1 MMAAGKIRAG
11 KKKWF
16 TVVAPEVFG
25 KNELVE
31 ITAYEP
37 NEIVNKPVE
46 LNFAQISG
54 NPKDQYKKIILKIIG
69 TQGDRALTEPWRFYL
84 QESYVGRTGRRFKE
98 KFHYVVKTNS
108 KDGRQLVIKIYVM
121 AERLLHH
128 SARAEMIKILVEK
141 TKTLLATIDG
151 FDFFRPDIMENL
163 AAEMRNSIK
172 KIYPVDKVFIWK
184 VAVNPGKRTK

>member
-1 MMAAGKIRAG
+1 MAAGKIRVG

-37 NEIVNKPVE
+37 NEIVNRPVE
-46 LNFAQISG
+46 LNFAQITG
-54 NPKDQYKKIILKIIG
+54 NPKDQYKKIILKIIS

-84 QESYVGRTGRRFKE
+84 QESYIGRMGRRFKE
-98 KFHYVVKTNS
+98 KFHYVVKTNA
-108 KDGRQLVIKIYVM
+108 KDGKNLIVKIYVM
-121 AERLLHH
+121 SERKLHQNVR
-128 SARAEMIKILVEK
+128 SDIIKAVGEK
-141 TKTLLATIDG
+141 TKTFLATVDG
-151 FDFFRPDIMENL
+151 FDFFRQDLMENL
-163 AAEMRNSIK
+163 AAELRK
-172 KIYPVDKVFIWK
+172 DVHKIYPVDKLFVWK

>member
-1 MMAAGKIRAG
+1 MAAGKIRVG

-16 TVVAPEVFG
+16 TVLAPEVFG

-31 ITAYEP
+31 VTAYEP

-54 NPKDQYKKIILKIIG
+54 NPKDQYKKIILKIVNV
-69 TQGDRALTEPWRFYL
+69 QGEKALTEPWRFHL

-108 KDGRQLVIKIYVM
+108 KDGKAMVIKIYAM
-121 AERLLHH
+121 AEKLLHH
-128 SARAEMIKILVEK
+128 SARAEMIKILESK

-151 FDFFRPDIMENL
+151 FDFFRPDIMDNL
-163 AAEMRNSIK
+163 AAEMRTGVK